1 MCGWRGARAKGGID
15 KEEKDIQI
23 IDNEPLFKLRKKR
36 EASSTAAQG
45 IVDGVDGRWMCVEV
59 GVGVVGCMCVCVCAC
74 VCCGCVCM

>member
-1 MCGWRGARAKGGID
+1 MDFSDWA

-45 IVDGVDGRWMCVEV
+45 IVDGVDGRWMCVWVER
-59 GVGVVGCMCVCVCAC
+59 GEGEG
-74 VCCGCVCM
+74 GD